1 MESLSSRLEDIS
13 ENFFE
18 VWRAWRYD
26 QGWRLGPDA
35 PDSKLSPHMVGSW
48 SQLHETGRSW
58 FRQHAALVILSIE
71 QTGHKQTSPKVQSD
85 KTVVRY
91 KKRSTGGKLIPI
103 NL

>member
-1 MESLSSRLEDIS
+1 MESLSSRLDDIS

-35 PDSKLSPHMVGSW
+35 PDSKLSPFMVASW
-48 SQLHETGRSW
+48 GQLHEAGRSW

-71 QTGHKQTSPKVQSD
+71 QINPKQVIPKVKSD